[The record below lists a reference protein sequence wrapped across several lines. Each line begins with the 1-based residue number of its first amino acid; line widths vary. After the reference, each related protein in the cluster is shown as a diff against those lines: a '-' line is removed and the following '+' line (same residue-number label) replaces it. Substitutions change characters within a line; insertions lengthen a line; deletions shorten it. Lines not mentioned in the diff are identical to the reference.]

1 MSDRRRVQRQS
12 CCLDGRI
19 FMPHISDPIRCTIT
33 DISSLGAFVE
43 PDRQQ
48 TVPANFDLA
57 IGGSTLP
64 RSCRI
69 ARSEHNGFGVE
80 FLDPVRHEVEE
91 ILTENAFQEELLF
104 ESLSIS
110 QLEDVTITK
119 IRLGRTT
126 DAIMD
131 LIERRSIMT
140 WPPTDASE
148 RFLLRRL
155 STR

>member
-1 MSDRRRVQRQS
+1 
-12 CCLDGRI
+12 
-19 FMPHISDPIRCTIT
+19 MPHISDPIRCTIT

-48 TVPANFDLA
+48 TVPENFDLT
-57 IGGSTLP
+57 IGDSTLP

-69 ARSEHNGFGVE
+69 ARSEHNGFGVK

-91 ILTENAFQEELLF
+91 ILTGNAFQEELLL
-104 ESLSIS
+104 EPLSLS
-110 QLEDVTITK
+110 QLEGVTITK
-119 IRLGRTT
+119 IRLDRTT

-131 LIERRSIMT
+131 LIERRSTIT

-148 RFLLRRL
+148 QFLPRRI